1 MTLIAKG
8 LNALLSPFKAMLSSP
23 FIRRRLLFFLPQLF
37 IVTIITFILLKLVP
51 GDIVDVLLGGL
62 STEVQRNS
70 LREDLG
76 LNDPV
81 ISQYFT
87 YIDGLV
93 HGDLGKSFFTGQSV
107 AHDFRDRLP
116 ATLEFITTALV
127 VALLIMIPLGI
138 RAGSP
143 KQTGW
148 TAKLDRA
155 LSKVVTFYG
164 LLAGSLADFW
174 LALILIFLFYA
185 TADIVPEPGGYFA
198 LGAEPE
204 KTTGFNV
211 IDSII
216 HGDGGA
222 LKSYV
227 GHMVLPVATLVF
239 VYGGPILKMTITSM
253 AEIQSSAYVENAR
266 GMGLKTGTI
275 RWMQFR
281 NALPPIITIIGVI
294 YGFLLGGAV
303 LVERIF
309 SLNGFGNYGVES
321 VLQNDFLAAQSFMLV
336 AAIWVMLVYLIV
348 DIAHAALDPRIRL

>member
-1 MTLIAKG
+1 MTVVARP
-8 LNALLSPFKAMLSSP
+8 LNAIVSPFRALLGSP
-23 FIRRRLLFFLPQLF
+23 FIQRRLLFFIPQLF

-62 STEVQRNS
+62 STEVQRDG

-81 ISQYFT
+81 VSQYFT
-87 YIDGLV
+87 YIEGLV
-93 HGDLGKSFFTGQSV
+93 QGDLGKSFFTGQTV
-107 AHDFRDRLP
+107 AADFKDRLP
-116 ATLEFITTALV
+116 ATLELITIALG

-148 TAKLDRA
+148 AATLDRY
-155 LSKVVTFYG
+155 LSKAVTFYG

-198 LGAEPE
+198 LGAGPE
-204 KTTGFNV
+204 KTTGFHL

-216 HGDGGA
+216 HADGGA
-222 LKSYV
+222 LKSYL
-227 GHMVLPVATLVF
+227 GHILLPIVTLVF

-275 RWMQFR
+275 RWIQFR

-336 AAIWVMLVYLIV
+336 AAIWVMLVYLVV

>member
-1 MTLIAKG
+1 VNPAASILRPFV
-8 LNALLSPFKAMLSSP
+8 ALFSSP
-23 FIRRRLLFFLPQLF
+23 FIQRRLLFFIPQLF
-37 IVTIITFILLKLVP
+37 IITIITFILLKLVP

-62 STEVQRNS
+62 STEVQRDG

-76 LNDPV
+76 LNDSV
-81 ISQYFT
+81 FSQYFT
-87 YIDGLV
+87 YIGGLV
-93 HGDLGKSFFTGQSV
+93 QGDLGRSFFTGQTV
-107 AHDFRDRLP
+107 AEDFKDRLP
-116 ATLEFITTALV
+116 ATLELITIALG

-148 TAKLDRA
+148 AAKFDKG

-174 LALILIFLFYA
+174 LALILIFIFYA

-198 LGAEPE
+198 LGAEPNA
-204 KTTGFNV
+204 TTGFHLV
-211 IDSII
+211 DSII
-216 HGDGGA
+216 NGDGVA
-222 LKSYV
+222 LKSYL
-227 GHMVLPVATLVF
+227 GHMLLPVVTLVF

-253 AEIQSSAYVENAR
+253 AEIQNSAYVENAR

-275 RWMQFR
+275 RRIQFR
-281 NALPPIITIIGVI
+281 NSLPPIITIIGVI

-336 AAIWVMLVYLIV
+336 AAIWVMLVYLVV
-348 DIAHAALDPRIRL
+348 DILHAALDPRIRL